1 MIKKENKIKIQKMNY
16 NLNRFLTAQAQ
27 DYSIALREIQN
38 GGKQSHWI
46 WYIFPQIKGLG
57 HSYQSEYYGIASR
70 QEAEAYMAEPTLN
83 ARLRE
88 ITIALLAHKS
98 KSAQQIL
105 GHTDALKVK
114 SSMTL
119 FDAVSPNDIYADV
132 LNIFYNGQ
140 RCQKTIE
147 YLTKQN

>member
-1 MIKKENKIKIQKMNY
+1 MIRKGNKIKLQKMNY

-27 DYSIALREIQN
+27 DYPIALREIQN

-57 HSYQSEYYGIASR
+57 FSYQSQFYGITNR
-70 QEAEAYMAEPTLN
+70 EEAEAYLAEPTLN

-88 ITIALLAHKS
+88 ITFALLAHKD

-105 GHTDALKVK
+105 GGIDVLKVK

-132 LNIFYNGQ
+132 LSIFYNGQ
-140 RCQKTIE
+140 RCQKTLKLIE
-147 YLTKQN
+147 IDN